1 MRARDFLIEDEDAPG
16 APKEI
21 HYTGNLIPMP
31 AGTTRVKVSDVYDWY
46 KVGQAISN
54 LKNVKRKD
62 FGQGPPQTVI
72 VFGSEAEEHKLVPL
86 LQKLGLELTDVDEP
100 LAETLAYRASDVIQ
114 SLTEKWSN
122 RYKRSIN
129 CSRPQGFSQRA
140 HCAGRRK
147 KGK

>member
-1 MRARDFLIEDEDAPG
+1 MRVWDFLIEDDDDPG

-21 HYTGNLIPMP
+21 HHPGNLIPMP

-54 LKNVKRKD
+54 LQNVKRKD

-72 VFGSEAEEHKLVPL
+72 VFGSEEEEHQIVPL

-100 LAETLAYRASDVIQ
+100 LSETLAYHAQDVIQ
-114 SLTEKWSN
+114 ALTEKWSN
-122 RYKRSIN
+122 RYKQSIN
-129 CSRPQGFSQRA
+129 CSSPKGFSQRA

-147 KGK
+147 H

>member
-1 MRARDFLIEDEDAPG
+1 MRVWDFLIEDDDDPG

-21 HYTGNLIPMP
+21 HHTGNLIPMP

-54 LKNVKRKD
+54 LQNVKRKD

-72 VFGSEAEEHKLVPL
+72 VFGSEEEEHQIVPL
-86 LQKLGLELTDVDEP
+86 LQKLGLELTDADEP
-100 LAETLAYRASDVIQ
+100 LSETLAYHAQDVIQ
-114 SLTEKWSN
+114 ALTEKWSN
-122 RYKRSIN
+122 RYKQSIN
-129 CSRPQGFSQRA
+129 CSSPKGFSQRA

-147 KGK
+147 H

>member
-1 MRARDFLIEDEDAPG
+1 MRAWDFLIEDDDDPG

-21 HYTGNLIPMP
+21 HHTGNLIPMP

-54 LKNVKRKD
+54 LQNVKRKD

-72 VFGSEAEEHKLVPL
+72 VFGSEEEEHQIVPL
-86 LQKLGLELTDVDEP
+86 LQKLGLELTDADEP
-100 LAETLAYRASDVIQ
+100 LSETLAYHAQDVIQ
-114 SLTEKWSN
+114 ALTEKWSN
-122 RYKRSIN
+122 RYKQSIN
-129 CSRPQGFSQRA
+129 CSSPTGFSQRA

-147 KGK
+147 H

>member
-1 MRARDFLIEDEDAPG
+1 M
-16 APKEI
+16 
-21 HYTGNLIPMP
+21 
-31 AGTTRVKVSDVYDWY
+31 
-46 KVGQAISN
+46 GQAISN

-100 LAETLAYRASDVIQ
+100 LSETLAYRASDVIQ
-114 SLTEKWSN
+114 ALTEKWSN

-129 CSRPQGFSQRA
+129 CSRPRGFSQRA

-147 KGK
+147 KDK

>member
-72 VFGSEAEEHKLVPL
+72 VFGSEEEEHKLVPL

-129 CSRPQGFSQRA
+129 CSRPRGFSQRA